1 MHLARGLTPGDGL
14 GCGAALIGLAG
25 RRIGRHGGY
34 GFVAAILGE
43 LAIARLKSLSE
54 KTRATNLLTWFNIG
68 TVPHAAVKEA
78 MEQFAVEVMPE
89 LRA

>member
-1 MHLARGLTPGDGL
+1 MNDDVWSCSSH
-14 GCGAALIGLAG
+14 GAANV
-25 RRIGRHGGY
+25 
-34 GFVAAILGE
+34 FVAAQIIVPATGDKDT
-43 LAIARLKSLSE
+43 LAPTLVQFLHHPHTQ